1 MDIKER
7 YKEAKF
13 LENKVDRLKEELE
26 SLGVDISAIDTT
38 KDAVQSSN
46 KSDLSDKVLKIND
59 LLENIEECLHKIVDY
74 KKYVKK
80 LLDKIT
86 DENEYNIMFY
96 KYIMFMRS
104 EEIAV
109 KMHYSKRRV
118 DQIHGHVL
126 QKLRNIS

>member
-38 KDAVQSSN
+38 KDAVQTSN
-46 KSDLSDKVLKIND
+46 QSDLSDKVLKIND

-126 QKLRNIS
+126 QKLRKIS

>member
-38 KDAVQSSN
+38 KDAVQTSN

-126 QKLRNIS
+126 QKLRKIS

>member
-38 KDAVQSSN
+38 KDAVQTSN

-59 LLENIEECLHKIVDY
+59 LKANIEECLQQIVDY

-126 QKLRNIS
+126 QKLRKIS

>member
-38 KDAVQSSN
+38 KDAVQTSN

-59 LLENIEECLHKIVDY
+59 LKANIEECLQQIVDY

-126 QKLRNIS
+126 KKLRKIS

>member
-1 MDIKER
+1 MDLKER

-38 KDAVQSSN
+38 KDAVQTSN

-126 QKLRNIS
+126 QKLRKIS

>member
-38 KDAVQSSN
+38 KDAVQTSN